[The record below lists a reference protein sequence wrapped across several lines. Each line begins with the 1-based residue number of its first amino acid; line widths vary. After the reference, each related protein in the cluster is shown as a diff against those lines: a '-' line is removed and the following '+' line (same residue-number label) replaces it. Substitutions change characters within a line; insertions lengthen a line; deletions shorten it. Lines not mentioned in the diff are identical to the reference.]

1 MPTQPS
7 DYRILD
13 YGTFVNQRG
22 VLLPINTYA
31 GAAMPHTDLNGNGQ
45 VTLADLTFIQAN
57 IFKQDEQCTAAA
69 GETPIRKITVREL
82 RRLGLGDM
90 AAADMNGDGVLDAQD
105 LALAMQGADR
115 TEDAG
120 APDAEQPVSN
130 AQD

>member
-22 VLLPINTYA
+22 VLLAVNTHA
-31 GAAMPHTDLNGNGQ
+31 GSALPHT
-45 VTLADLTFIQAN
+45 
-57 IFKQDEQCTAAA
+57 
-69 GETPIRKITVREL
+69 
-82 RRLGLGDM
+82 
-90 AAADMNGDGVLDAQD
+90 DMNGDGVLDAQD

-120 APDAEQPVSN
+120 TPDAEQPAGN
-130 AQD
+130 AQE

>member
-31 GAAMPHTDLNGNGQ
+31 GAAMPHTDLNG
-45 VTLADLTFIQAN
+45 
-57 IFKQDEQCTAAA
+57 
-69 GETPIRKITVREL
+69 
-82 RRLGLGDM
+82 
-90 AAADMNGDGVLDAQD
+90 DGVLHAQD

-120 APDAEQPVSN
+120 TPDAEQPVSN